1 MINVNLFQRFPVFKK
16 EKKKQFINMLII
28 MYMYFNLDLLFHLE
42 TSKNNKWN
50 INQIF
55 IKHWLLFFFFLQL
68 LKPFSKYTRLTIII
82 QIKLLLTTVKLPV
95 GLMLFSHYYVLL
107 LKRQVFVNQEKQL
120 FLLIVFRP
128 IVSTCLH
135 KTEKIL
141 LSNTNLWKLNMVH
154 SQNSMLI
161 LSNIAC
167 DIWL

>member
-1 MINVNLFQRFPVFKK
+1 
-16 EKKKQFINMLII
+16 
-28 MYMYFNLDLLFHLE
+28 MYFNLDLLFHLE

-50 INQIF
+50 IYQIF
-55 IKHWLLFFFFLQL
+55 IKHWLLFFFLQL
-68 LKPFSKYTRLTIII
+68 WKPFSKYTRLTIII
-82 QIKLLLTTVKLPV
+82 QIKLLLTTVKL
-95 GLMLFSHYYVLL
+95 GLMLFSHYYVLIVT
-107 LKRQVFVNQEKQL
+107 QEAGFVNQEKQL
-120 FLLIVFRP
+120 FLLNVFRP

-154 SQNSMLI
+154 SQNSMFI

>member
-1 MINVNLFQRFPVFKK
+1 
-16 EKKKQFINMLII
+16 
-28 MYMYFNLDLLFHLE
+28 MYFNLDLLFHLE

-50 INQIF
+50 IYQIF
-55 IKHWLLFFFFLQL
+55 IKHWLLFFFTIM
-68 LKPFSKYTRLTIII
+68 KPFSKYTRLTIII
-82 QIKLLLTTVKLPV
+82 QIKLLLTTVKLS
-95 GLMLFSHYYVLL
+95 LMLFSHYYVLL

-120 FLLIVFRP
+120 FLLNVFRP

-154 SQNSMLI
+154 SQNSMFI